1 MLPGHL
7 VPQIQKFVPH
17 TWISAVGRA
26 SCSWPEDTG
35 ENSVLTVLCDGL
47 VRLNGKI
54 VYCTA
59 VLKLFIFVLV

>member
-1 MLPGHL
+1 MQLAEHL
-7 VPQIQKFVPH
+7 V
-17 TWISAVGRA
+17 SR
-26 SCSWPEDTG
+26 SEDTG

-47 VRLNGKI
+47 VRLNGNI